1 MTASSKQGTIGWGI
15 AAAVAAFGC
24 FASADATI
32 KWLSDEFAALHSLFI
47 GTMAA
52 FVPVCIFLKVSEG
65 RIFVRPRHPFL
76 TAMRALTITISA
88 ACIVTAVTLMPLA
101 DAYSLLFTGPL
112 IVTALAGPVLGERVG
127 WHRWAA
133 VLVGFVGVLV
143 ILRPGITEI
152 GLGHVLAL
160 GAAITFAA
168 SSLILR
174 YIGNIESIS
183 ALLMVL
189 LITTEIVALPFALFD
204 WQPLHLRAVVLMCI
218 SGTLAGCANIFTV
231 MAFRLAPAGVVAPFM
246 YSQMIWGLILGL
258 LLFGDWPDEYTM
270 IGAAVI
276 IGSGLFLLYHETLQ
290 RRRRHS
296 SKPAKAA
303 PPTISTN
310 ATTTVNSSRPYPNKI
325 NNSVDNSGAP

>member
-1 MTASSKQGTIGWGI
+1 MTTSSNRGTIGWGI

-47 GTMAA
+47 GTMVA

-65 RIFVRPRHPFL
+65 RIFVRPRRPFL
-76 TAMRALTITISA
+76 TAMRALTITTSA

-112 IVTALAGPVLGERVG
+112 IVTALAGPVLGERVS

-133 VLVGFVGVLV
+133 VVVGFVGVLV
-143 ILRPGITEI
+143 ILRPGLTVI
-152 GLGHVLAL
+152 GLGHILAL
-160 GAAITFAA
+160 SAAVTFAA

-174 YIGNIESIS
+174 HIGNVESIS
-183 ALLMVL
+183 ALLIVL
-189 LITTEIVALPFALFD
+189 LVTTEIVALPFALFD
-204 WQPLHLRAVVLMCI
+204 WQPLHLRAVVLMSI

-246 YSQMIWGLILGL
+246 YSQMIWGLLLGL
-258 LLFGDWPDEYTM
+258 ILFGDWPDEYTM
-270 IGAAVI
+270 IGATVI
-276 IGSGLFLLYHETLQ
+276 IGSGLFLLYHETVQ
-290 RRRRHS
+290 RRRHS
-296 SKPAKAA
+296 SNPAKAA
-303 PPTISTN
+303 PPTINTN

-325 NNSVDNSGAP
+325 NNSVDSNGAP